1 MNEESG
7 HRDAV
12 EAPFS
17 DLEREQAKL
26 GQDIDVVRRYGETHF
41 DAFVDLW
48 LEHEPEVRIVAAF
61 AGDDVDEHDAALR
74 RLVSYPSQLEVRG
87 TRYDRTHL
95 EGIHAE
101 VRRMATAAERG
112 SIKSTGIVK
121 GHVKISLRANQLKLA
136 QDLLD
141 SYGDA
146 VQLTVGFLGYP
157 DPNWFDPDV
166 PARSRVA
173 PRRSRLLP
181 DEIHVSIDE
190 GLTVKTGEHLRSV
203 VHIHNAGPTEMVVL
217 TNGAVTAYIVDPQ
230 SEVVVGAF
238 EFAQTTPGIEFRIP
252 PGGVIDVP
260 LLVGTASSDPL
271 LGYATPPGRWAIEI
285 QLNLENRGIFRTPPL
300 PFDVVAWDPLI

>member
-1 MNEESG
+1 MNEESDHG
-7 HRDAV
+7 DAV

-17 DLEREQAKL
+17 DLEREHAKL
-26 GQDIDVVRRYGETHF
+26 GPDIDVVRSYGEAHL

-48 LEHEPEVRIVAAF
+48 LENEPPVRIVAAF
-61 AGDDVDEHDAALR
+61 AGDDVDEYEAALR
-74 RLVSYPSQLEVRG
+74 RLVSYPSQLEVRRS
-87 TRYDRTHL
+87 RYDRTHL

-101 VRRMATAAERG
+101 VRRMATTAEQG
-112 SIKSTGIVK
+112 SITSFGIVK

-141 SYGDA
+141 SYGYA

-166 PARSRVA
+166 PTSGRVA
-173 PRRSRLLP
+173 PQRSPLLP

-190 GLTVKTGEHLRSV
+190 GLTVKTGERLRSV
-203 VHIHNAGPTEMVVL
+203 VHIHNRGFEEIVVL

-238 EFAQTTPGIEFRIP
+238 EFAQTMPGIEFRIP
-252 PGGVIDVP
+252 PGGEIDVP

-285 QLNLENRGIFRTPPL
+285 PLHLKGRGIFQSPPL
-300 PFDVVAWDPLI
+300 PIDVVP

>member
-1 MNEESG
+1 MNEESDHG
-7 HRDAV
+7 DAV

-26 GQDIDVVRRYGETHF
+26 RQDIDVVRRYGEAHL
-41 DAFVDLW
+41 DAFVDFW

-61 AGDDVDEHDAALR
+61 AGDDVDEHEAALR
-74 RLVSYPSQLEVRG
+74 RLVTYPSQLEVRRS
-87 TRYDRTHL
+87 RYDRTHL
-95 EGIHAE
+95 EGILAE
-101 VRRMATAAERG
+101 VRRMATTTEQG
-112 SIKSTGIVK
+112 SITSFGIVK

-203 VHIHNAGPTEMVVL
+203 VHIHNAEPTEIVVL
-217 TNGAVTAYIVDPQ
+217 TNGAVTAFVVDPQ

-238 EFAQTTPGIEFRIP
+238 EFAQTMPGIEFRIP
-252 PGGVIDVP
+252 PDRVSDVP

>member
-1 MNEESG
+1 MNEESDHG
-7 HRDAV
+7 DSV

-26 GQDIDVVRRYGETHF
+26 GPDIDVVRRYGEAHL

-61 AGDDVDEHDAALR
+61 AGDDVDEDEAALR
-74 RLVSYPSQLEVRG
+74 RLVSYPSQLEVRRS
-87 TRYDRTHL
+87 RYDRTHL

-101 VRRMATAAERG
+101 VRRMATTAEQG
-112 SIKSTGIVK
+112 SITSFGIAK
-121 GHVKISLRANQLKLA
+121 GHVKISLRADRQTLA

-166 PARSRVA
+166 PTSGRVA
-173 PRRSRLLP
+173 PQRSPLLP

-190 GLTVKTGEHLRSV
+190 GLTVKTGERLRSV
-203 VHIHNAGPTEMVVL
+203 VHIHNAGPTEIVVL
-217 TNGAVTAYIVDPQ
+217 TNGAVTAYVVDPQ

-238 EFAQTTPGIEFRIP
+238 EFAQTMPGIEFRIP
-252 PGGVIDVP
+252 PGGEIDVP

-271 LGYATPPGRWAIEI
+271 LGYATPSGRWAIEI
-285 QLNLENRGIFRTPPL
+285 PLHLEDRGIFQSPPL
-300 PFDVVAWDPLI
+300 PIDVVP

>member
-1 MNEESG
+1 MNEESD

-17 DLEREQAKL
+17 VLEQEHAKL
-26 GQDIDVVRRYGETHF
+26 GPDIDVVRRYGEAHL

-48 LEHEPEVRIVAAF
+48 LENEPPVHIVAAF

-87 TRYDRTHL
+87 TRYDRTHI

-101 VRRMATAAERG
+101 VRRIAATTERG
-112 SIKSTGIVK
+112 SIKSTGVVK

-173 PRRSRLLP
+173 PQRSPLLP

-203 VHIHNAGPTEMVVL
+203 VHIHNAGSTEIAVL
-217 TNGAVTAYIVDPQ
+217 TNGAVTAFVVDPQ

-238 EFAQTTPGIEFRIP
+238 EFAQTMPGIEFRIP
-252 PGGVIDVP
+252 PDRVIDVP

-285 QLNLENRGIFRTPPL
+285 HLNLENRGIFRTPPL

>member
-1 MNEESG
+1 MNEESDHG
-7 HRDAV
+7 DAV

-26 GQDIDVVRRYGETHF
+26 RQDIDVVRRYGEAHL
-41 DAFVDLW
+41 DAFVDFW

-61 AGDDVDEHDAALR
+61 AGDDVDEHEAALR
-74 RLVSYPSQLEVRG
+74 RLVTYPSQLEVRRS
-87 TRYDRTHL
+87 RYDRTSL

-101 VRRMATAAERG
+101 VRRMATTTEQG
-112 SIKSTGIVK
+112 SITNFGIVK
-121 GHVKISLRANQLKLA
+121 GHVQISLRANQLKLA

-166 PARSRVA
+166 PARSRAA
-173 PRRSRLLP
+173 PQRPLLLP
-181 DEIHVSIDE
+181 DEEILVSIDE

-203 VHIHNAGPTEMVVL
+203 VHIHNAGSTGIVVL

-238 EFAQTTPGIEFRIP
+238 EFAQTMPGIEFRIP
-252 PGGVIDVP
+252 PGGEVDVP
-260 LLVGTASSDPL
+260 LLIGTASSNPL

-285 QLNLENRGIFRTPPL
+285 PLHLEDRGIFRTPLL
-300 PFDVVAWDPLI
+300 PIDVVP